1 MMGVSTLPK
10 GPRRVRVHVDR
21 VKLNR
26 CRACTEGEIRRRFSA
41 LSSRWATAPM
51 NDATSHMALRPS
63 TSPSPSPATVTD
75 RTTSTPALAT
85 TRRCPLHLRAV
96 ENCHGALRG
105 LVRLI

>member
-1 MMGVSTLPK
+1 MFNRFIYRREWSFRIYRETLS
-10 GPRRVRVHVDR
+10 
-21 VKLNR
+21 
-26 CRACTEGEIRRRFSA
+26 RFSCA
-41 LSSRWATAPM
+41 ASLSSRWATAPM